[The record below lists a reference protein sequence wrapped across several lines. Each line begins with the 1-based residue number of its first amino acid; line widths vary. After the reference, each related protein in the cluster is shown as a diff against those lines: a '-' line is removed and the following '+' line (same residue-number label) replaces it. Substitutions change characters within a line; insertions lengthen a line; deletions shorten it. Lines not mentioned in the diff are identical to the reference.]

1 MPGMIFHLVFA
12 EEIYRRTKIKLN
24 KVDFFSGNIIPDLVT
39 AENKKYTHYRIK
51 SYVDGHMFPDLA
63 KARNELLD
71 KSNSIKL
78 GIFSHLY
85 LDYYF
90 IEEFL
95 YNEFIFDTK
104 NGKAINPRTNTTWDL
119 KQFFAKSTE
128 GGILYEGYTQINNLL
143 FKDGYIKKETL
154 DMLPDNLP
162 LTGIPAFD
170 KRYEMTWR
178 EELSI
183 YLSENIPYTGK
194 IFEYERIISTI
205 YGIAN
210 GLITELENSIV

>member
-12 EEIYRRTKIKLN
+12 EEVYRRTKIKLN

-39 AENKKYTHYRIK
+39 AENKRYTHYRTN
-51 SYVDGHMFPDLA
+51 SQTEGFMVPDLA
-63 KARNELLD
+63 KVRKKFFD
-71 KSNSIKL
+71 KNSSIKL
-78 GIFSHLY
+78 GIYTHLY
-85 LDYYF
+85 LDHYF

-95 YNEFIFDTK
+95 TKEFIFDKK

-128 GGILYEGYTQINNLL
+128 SGILYEGYTQINSLL

-154 DMLPDNLP
+154 EILPDNLP

-178 EELSI
+178 EELNI

-194 IFEYERIISTI
+194 IFEYKRILSAI